1 METTKTMIIRTS
13 HELEVRRLAREK
25 GVDISFQDIS
35 WETVWYFMWGH
46 QDAPRDV
53 EKRDRAA
60 LAALN
65 YTRVTFKADR
75 PGDLLAVASRE
86 DGAPTFLTVPGAAFK
101 WTVEAMD
108 AIDFKRCD
116 RCNVRHDRIR
126 VYMVQGQGQLGG
138 SCAKSAAERLRTQL
152 AFMNALGRMAAGW
165 EDEGFHMGGPPRHSD
180 PGYLL
185 ALAEVS
191 IQNHG
196 YVKSSEG
203 GSTKESVM
211 DMRAAILNQGGDWK
225 AYRDAVNA
233 VDVVGLM
240 AEAQAWLESLEDGD
254 FRRNLTV
261 ALETGSHR
269 LVGFL
274 AYIPMGLRRAREDAA
289 KAARKASSF
298 PYDPTADS
306 LLARLETFSP
316 EELKLSKRDATKV
329 FEGVAPS
336 KGGAAKLS
344 KCLAGA
350 WTVMSLRS
358 FEGFYGLTT
367 YATFERKDG
376 ARVTWKASGSVDAEV
391 GDVYRLRGSVDAD
404 VTVNERYGNERRI
417 KRVAMLAV

>member
-86 DGAPTFLTVPGAAFK
+86 DGAPTFLTVPGADFK

-138 SCAKSAAERLRTQL
+138 SCAKSAAERLRSQV
-152 AFMNALGRMAAGW
+152 AFMNALGRMGAGW
-165 EDEGFHMGGPPRHSD
+165 EDDGFHMGGAPKGTD
-180 PGYLL
+180 PGLLL

-191 IQNHG
+191 IQAHG

-203 GSTKESVM
+203 GATKQDVLDMESV
-211 DMRAAILNQGGDWK
+211 
-225 AYRDAVNA
+225 YRDGGRGFGAIQSA
-233 VDVVGLM
+233 LDGVDVVGLM

-261 ALETGSHR
+261 ALETGAYR
-269 LVGFL
+269 LVAVL
-274 AYIPMGLRRAREDAA
+274 AYIPQGLRRAREDAA

>member
-86 DGAPTFLTVPGAAFK
+86 DGAPTFLTVPGAEWE

-233 VDVVGLM
+233 VDV
-240 AEAQAWLESLEDGD
+240 
-254 FRRNLTV
+254 
-261 ALETGSHR
+261 
-269 LVGFL
+269 
-274 AYIPMGLRRAREDAA
+274 
-289 KAARKASSF
+289 ASS
-298 PYDPTADS
+298 TTS
-306 LLARLETFSP
+306 TS
-316 EELKLSKRDATKV
+316 
-329 FEGVAPS
+329 VA
-336 KGGAAKLS
+336 
-344 KCLAGA
+344 
-350 WTVMSLRS
+350 
-358 FEGFYGLTT
+358 
-367 YATFERKDG
+367 
-376 ARVTWKASGSVDAEV
+376 
-391 GDVYRLRGSVDAD
+391 
-404 VTVNERYGNERRI
+404 
-417 KRVAMLAV
+417 AMLITWDT